1 MMVAA
6 TIYLIPISISVLTL
20 ALCLYRQELLK
31 SLNTCSIDDMLWQ
44 DVVNSNS
51 SKSCVVEIETIP
63 SHFFKLP

>member
-31 SLNTCSIDDMLWQ
+31 SLNTCGIDDMIWQ

-51 SKSCVVEIETIP
+51 SK
-63 SHFFKLP
+63 